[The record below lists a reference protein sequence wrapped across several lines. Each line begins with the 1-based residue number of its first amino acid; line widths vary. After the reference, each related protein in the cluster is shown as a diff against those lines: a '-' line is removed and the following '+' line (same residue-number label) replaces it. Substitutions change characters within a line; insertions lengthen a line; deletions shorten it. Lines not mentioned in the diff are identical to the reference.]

1 VSRRPVIIAPSV
13 LSADFARL
21 GEQAAEAEASGADWL
36 HLDVMDGRYVP
47 PITFGAQV
55 VSALRPRVALP
66 LDVHLMVVEPERHLA
81 DFAQAGAASIS
92 VHVEATVH
100 LHRTLEAI
108 RELQVRPGVAINPTT
123 PLAAIEEALPYVD
136 LVNVLSVNPGYGG
149 QRFIPG
155 ALDKIARLRA
165 LIDARELPVLIE
177 VDGGANPETI
187 GAIVA
192 AGADVVVAGSAVF
205 NAHATVAANL
215 ARLRTAAGG

>member
-1 VSRRPVIIAPSV
+1 MSRRPVIIAPSV

-21 GEQAAEAEASGADWL
+21 GEQAVAAAAAGADWL

-55 VSALRPRVALP
+55 VAALRPLVTLP
-66 LDVHLMVVEPERHLA
+66 LDVHLMVVEPERHIA
-81 DFAQAGAASIS
+81 GFAQAGAGSIS

-100 LHRTLEAI
+100 LHRTLEGI

-136 LVNVLSVNPGYGG
+136 FVNVLSVNPGYGG

-155 ALDKIARLRA
+155 SLDKIARLRA
-165 LIDARELPVLIE
+165 VIDARKLPVLIE
-177 VDGGANPETI
+177 VDGGANPETM

-205 NAHATVAANL
+205 NAQTSVATNL
-215 ARLRTAAGG
+215 ARLRTAAVG